1 VTAGGVTTLRAVKAA
16 GARPAAVAAA
26 FTILATGLGACG
38 SKSSVTPGSG
48 KGRPPVTVGYR
59 DAPEQALLG
68 ELYAQS
74 LRDKGFSVRTKP
86 DFADARAIDRAL
98 RTGEIDVYPEYVG
111 VVAQI
116 IGGRKTHYRSA
127 DSTYKAAKEVEER
140 RGLTLLDPSKYS
152 KNTILIAPAASV
164 RNGGIVAIRALRKK
178 LHNDFTLGGPAAL
191 RTRYDGLVGLRR
203 AYDVIPRFKPL
214 PDSQLFTALNQ
225 GTIDVA
231 AVSGTDPRML
241 SGRYRALG
249 DKLKVFGFQNV
260 APVVARKT
268 LTKEGS
274 AFSTALNTVTQR
286 LGRRAIRRLNSQV
299 QIHHRT
305 PAEVAKDFLA
315 EFAAKTKTKRGKK
328 GNAKRK

>member
-1 VTAGGVTTLRAVKAA
+1 VKAA

-26 FTILATGLGACG
+26 LTILATGLGACG

-59 DAPEQALLG
+59 DTPEQALLG

-86 DFADARAIDRAL
+86 DFADARSIDRAL
-98 RTGEIDVYPEYVG
+98 RAGEIGVYPEYVG

-116 IGGRKTHYRSA
+116 IGGRTKHYRSA
-127 DSTYKAAKEVEER
+127 ESAYNAAKDVEES

-152 KNTILIAPAASV
+152 KNTILIARASAV
-164 RNGGIVAIRALRKK
+164 KKSGVVAIRALRKK
-178 LHNDFTLGGPAAL
+178 LHNNFTLGGPPEL
-191 RTRYDGLVGLRR
+191 RTRYDGLVGLRQ

-214 PDSQLFTALNQ
+214 PDSQLFTALNG

-231 AVSGTDPRML
+231 AVSGTDPHML

-249 DKLKVFGFQNV
+249 DKLKIFGFQNI

-274 AFSTALNTVTQR
+274 AFSAALNAVTQH
-286 LGRRAIRRLNSQV
+286 LGRRAVRRLNSQV
-299 QIHHRT
+299 QLHHRT
-305 PAEVAKDFLA
+305 AAAVAKEFLA
-315 EFAAKTKTKRGKK
+315 GFAAKTKSKRGK
-328 GNAKRK
+328 GRTTKRK